1 MRLSFRE
8 AGRADAAALAS
19 LSGELGYPV
28 SVAEMESR
36 LELMAEKGDHAVLVA
51 CDADGIAGPGKA
63 GAVIGWIDLG
73 IVFHLQSGRYCEIGG
88 LVVTASARRLGAGK
102 ALVAQAEAW
111 AASKGLTRV
120 LVRSNAVREDAHRFY
135 IREGYRRAKTSAV
148 FEKTVGGPAVSSSV
162 HA

>member
-1 MRLSFRE
+1 MMRHDMSLSFRE

-28 SVAEMESR
+28 SIAEMRAR
-36 LELMAEKGDHAVLVA
+36 LELMAKNPDHAVLVA
-51 CDADGIAGPGKA
+51 CDRDGAAGT
-63 GAVIGWIDLG
+63 GAVIGWIDVG

-88 LVVTASARRLGAGK
+88 LVVTASARRKGTGK
-102 ALVAQAEAW
+102 ALVAQAEEW
-111 AASKGLTRV
+111 AATRGLARV

-148 FEKTVGGPAVSSSV
+148 FEKAIGRAGS
-162 HA
+162 